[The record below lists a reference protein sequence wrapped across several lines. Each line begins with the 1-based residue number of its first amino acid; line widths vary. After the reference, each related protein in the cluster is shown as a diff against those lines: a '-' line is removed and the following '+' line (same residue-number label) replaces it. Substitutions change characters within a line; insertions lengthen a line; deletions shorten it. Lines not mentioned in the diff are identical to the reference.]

1 MTEHVVIKGARGG
14 VRVIINEAC
23 TWADAVAELQQQLS
37 LSTALLD
44 GMKVAIDIGARHLSD
59 SDVQSLQRMTEVHH
73 VSAFELQSDSREV
86 RQIARGMGVIARP
99 VGLRAEARAPESTAG
114 IIIRNLRN
122 GQVLRHHGDLT
133 LLGDVNAGAELVAS
147 GSIVVFGR
155 VRGFVH
161 AGAAGNRQAII
172 CAIDLSAPQLRIA
185 DIRARAPEEQGDKVP
200 EIACVEDDRI
210 VVRVWEE
217 YRR

>member
-161 AGAAGNRQAII
+161 AGFAGNGQAII
-172 CAIDLSAPQLRIA
+172 CAIDL
-185 DIRARAPEEQGDKVP
+185 
-200 EIACVEDDRI
+200 
-210 VVRVWEE
+210 
-217 YRR
+217 